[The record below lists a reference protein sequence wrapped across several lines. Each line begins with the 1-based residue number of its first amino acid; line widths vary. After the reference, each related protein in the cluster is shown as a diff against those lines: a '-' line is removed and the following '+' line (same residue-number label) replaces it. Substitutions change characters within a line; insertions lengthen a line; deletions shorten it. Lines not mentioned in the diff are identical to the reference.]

1 MKPLHD
7 KTCFITGAT
16 FGIGRETAL
25 GLARQGAR
33 VIIAGRDATRASET
47 TEWLV
52 RESGNDR
59 VDFLLADLSSMAQVH
74 RLAQAFRQKNERMDV
89 LINNAGS
96 WFTERKLTSDGF
108 ERTWALNHLAYVAL
122 TLDLLPL
129 LTSSASARIIN
140 VASNMHERGTIDFD
154 DLQGRNRFGG
164 MRAYSQAKL
173 ANVLFT
179 YALARR
185 LEGTGVTVN
194 CLHPGAVASGMGR
207 DMKGFMRFFQTT
219 LIRPLQTSPEQGAAT
234 SIHLASSADVEGVS
248 GQYFEKCKAVP
259 SSRASHDMTLQ
270 EQLWKVSLTHLG
282 QMDPFQSGPQ
292 RSKRHSG

>member
-33 VIIAGRDATRASET
+33 VVIAGRDATRARET
-47 TEWLV
+47 AEWIK
-52 RESGNDR
+52 RESGNER
-59 VDFLLADLSSMAQVH
+59 VDFLLADLSSLTQVH
-74 RLAQAFRQKNERMDV
+74 RLAQAFRQRNERLDV

-96 WFTERKLTSDGF
+96 LFTEREMTSDGF
-108 ERTWALNHLAYVAL
+108 EHTWALDHLAYVAL

-129 LTSSASARIIN
+129 LTSSTPARIIN
-140 VASNMHERGTIDFD
+140 VASNMHGRGTIDFD
-154 DLQGRNRFGG
+154 DLQGENRFDG

-185 LEGTGVTVN
+185 LAGTGVTVN

-207 DMKGFMRFFQTT
+207 DMKGFMRFFQTV
-219 LIRPLQTSPEQGAAT
+219 LIRPFQISPEQGAAT
-234 SIHLASSADVEGVS
+234 SIHLASSPDVEGVS
-248 GQYFEKCKAVP
+248 GQYFVKSKAVS
-259 SSRASHDMTLQ
+259 SSRASHDMALQ
-270 EQLWKVSLTHLG
+270 DRLWQLSLVQIG
-282 QMDPFQSGPQ
+282 QADPFQPRPARSMNSG
-292 RSKRHSG
+292 R